1 MPEHERQHYV
11 PQFYLKNF
19 CDVNNNRK
27 IYCYDKVTDKSFVTT
42 VENVAVGK
50 LFYTASKKLKIGR
63 EEGLTKVEQE
73 YFVKP
78 YYKLLEIKNFKKLSH
93 DMKKDFFIF
102 LSVQL
107 VRTEEFRL
115 QIKDLHELVLFK
127 LAKET
132 YDKPIPEGIKIKISD
147 IYSKLEHLLFMDIDT
162 IVDFATYLYN
172 KLWIVTLNKTGSKLW
187 TSDNPIS
194 FYNSFGRTGHN
205 LGLFSQG
212 IEVRFALSKDLLLF
226 SYDPKTHPLTV
237 NRSRMS
243 HNDVLFANQLQL
255 VSSTRFIYSPT
266 NDFGSATEFLQR
278 YPKYKDPDRSR
289 WDMTS
294 DHDRIDFGRI

>member
-11 PQFYLKNF
+11 PKFYLKNF
-19 CDVNNNRK
+19 CDVSNNRQ
-27 IYCYDKVTDKSFVTT
+27 ICCYDKVTNKSFVTT
-42 VENVAVGK
+42 IENIAIGK
-50 LFYTASKKLKIGR
+50 LFYTANKKLKIGH
-63 EEGLTKVEQE
+63 EEGLTRIEQE

-78 YYKLLEIKNFKKLSH
+78 YYKLLEVRNFKKMSQ

-115 QIKDLHELVLFK
+115 QIKDLHEQVLFK
-127 LAKET
+127 LAEET
-132 YDKPIPEGIKIKISD
+132 YDKPIPEEIKIKISD
-147 IYSKLEHLLFMDIDT
+147 IYSKLEHLLFMDTDT
-162 IVDFATYLYN
+162 IFDFAKYLFN
-172 KLWIVTLNKTGSKLW
+172 KLWIVTVNKTGNNLW

-205 LGLFSQG
+205 LGLFSRG

-226 SYDPKTHPLTV
+226 SYDPETHPLIA
-237 NRSRMS
+237 NRSKMS
-243 HNDVLFANQLQL
+243 YNDILFANQLQL

-266 NDFGSATEFLQR
+266 NDFESATESLQR
-278 YPKYKDPDRSR
+278 YPKYKNPERSR

-294 DHDRIDFGRI
+294 DHSKIDFGRI